1 MIEGINKAT
10 ATSKLGKA
18 KPVGVHANNH
28 GNTKLT
34 NTELASNIPYLFLT
48 FADVKIRFYRVGTSL
63 TSLVFDLPLCL
74 VLVSL
79 KILSSPVNV
88 CELPGSF
95 SSVGI

>member
-34 NTELASNIPYLFLT
+34 NTELESNNTLGPHIVEEKEGWFYEWADTYDEWNNYYYYTPTEENGKLT
-48 FADVKIRFYRVGTSL
+48 HVH
-63 TSLVFDLPLCL
+63 
-74 VLVSL
+74 
-79 KILSSPVNV
+79 
-88 CELPGSF
+88 E
-95 SSVGI
+95 